1 MFGSLYGAC
10 PTPGFEG
17 EMYWHG
23 HDLEALR
30 SSSRLAQE
38 QASERKPIGTSTILR
53 RFEDR
58 RGWPQEQASEGKR
71 TGSGTIS
78 RHFEARQ
85 ACRRTGLGRKTYW
98 QEHDRDALR
107 GSSKLA
113 QEQASE
119 GKHIGGSTI
128 SRRFEVRRGL
138 PQEQAKN
145 KPRKENVLAA
155 ARCQGTSRLVKLA
168 QEQASEGK
176 SIGRSTIARRFEA
189 HRGLPKN
196 RPRKENV
203 LARARS

>member
-1 MFGSLYGAC
+1 MPKAEASEEKLTGTRTKLSLHEPTPRRQIVLAQASLTCLEAYMEAC
-10 PTPGFEG
+10 QTPGFEG

-53 RFEDR
+53 RFGDR

-98 QEHDRDALR
+98 QEHDRDARR
-107 GSSKLA
+107 GSSRLA
-113 QEQASE
+113 QEQAS
-119 GKHIGGSTI
+119 
-128 SRRFEVRRGL
+128 
-138 PQEQAKN
+138 
-145 KPRKENVLAA
+145 
-155 ARCQGTSRLVKLA
+155 
-168 QEQASEGK
+168 
-176 SIGRSTIARRFEA
+176 
-189 HRGLPKN
+189 
-196 RPRKENV
+196 
-203 LARARS
+203 